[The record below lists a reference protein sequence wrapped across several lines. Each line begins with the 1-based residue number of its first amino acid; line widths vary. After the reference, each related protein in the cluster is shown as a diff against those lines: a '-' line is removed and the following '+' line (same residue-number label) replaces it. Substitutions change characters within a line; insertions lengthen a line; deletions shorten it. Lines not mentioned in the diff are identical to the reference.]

1 MSSAY
6 HELSTRSPAL
16 SHPSY
21 PRPKLLS
28 LGGDHSIAL
37 AALRALR
44 KLHGEPI
51 AVVHFDAHLDTWH
64 PGKYPSAWASA
75 QSDFNHGSMFWIAS
89 QEGLIQNGSSA
100 HAGLRTRLS
109 GDGWGD
115 FEDDDRQG
123 FLRIAADEIDDFG
136 PSGVVS
142 RILERVGVERPV
154 YLSFDIDVLD
164 PGLVGGAL
172 FSFGLFA
179 VFFLFYYFIGGL
191 EGGWLLML
199 YSVPVPAR
207 RSLGGGLVA
216 R

>member
-1 MSSAY
+1 MSTAY
-6 HELSTRSPAL
+6 QELSTRAPAL

-21 PRPKLLS
+21 PKPKLLS

-44 KLHGEPI
+44 KVYGEPI

-75 QSDFNHGSMFWIAS
+75 QSDFNHGSMFWLAS

-109 GDGWGD
+109 GDGWAD

-136 PSGVVS
+136 IAGVVE

-164 PGLVGGAL
+164 PGLVGGTP
-172 FSFGLFA
+172 FSFSFLC
-179 VFFLFYYFIGGL
+179 FFLLSF
-191 EGGWLLML
+191 
-199 YSVPVPAR
+199 
-207 RSLGGGLVA
+207 
-216 R
+216 